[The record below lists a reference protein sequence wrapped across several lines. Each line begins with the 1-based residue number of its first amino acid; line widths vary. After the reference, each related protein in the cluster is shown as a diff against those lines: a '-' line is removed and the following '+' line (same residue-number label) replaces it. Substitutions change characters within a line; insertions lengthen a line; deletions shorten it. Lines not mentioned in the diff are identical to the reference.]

1 MMYITASTFRYRH
14 LSPQYRSSSSTKLIF
29 TAPNVAN
36 ATHEGCE
43 ERKAVAA
50 KPRGPIIMLKMR
62 IVIG

>member
-14 LSPQYRSSSSTKLIF
+14 LSPQYRSTKLIF